1 MPSHGAPVV
10 RWTFA
15 TFSFAIYR
23 WLAAFAVVC
32 VTLALGADILYW
44 RTMSLMWVDFSAWLL
59 LVAIVTGCA
68 ALPFGAVDFI
78 KRRHTRNRGFAW
90 THAIVRVLVL
100 LLVFI
105 NNLIHA
111 SDGWT
116 AVMPWGLTLSALTVL
131 LVVLAGLLGEFHIR
145 ANGDRRYA

>member
-1 MPSHGAPVV
+1 MASRLCSGVRDLGLGSRHSLLADDEPHVGGLLRLASSGGDRHGVCG
-10 RWTFA
+10 
-15 TFSFAIYR
+15 SAIR
-23 WLAAFAVVC
+23 R
-32 VTLALGADILYW
+32 G
-44 RTMSLMWVDFSAWLL
+44 
-59 LVAIVTGCA
+59 
-68 ALPFGAVDFI
+68 DFI

-105 NNLIHA
+105 NSLIHA

-145 ANGDRRYA
+145 ASGDRRYA